1 MHPKEECTSKE
12 NGIYFVCV
20 YAHVWESAFT
30 ITLLGIRND
39 MVSIHE
45 SFNITEI

>member
-1 MHPKEECTSKE
+1 MHSKEECTSKE
-12 NGIYFVCV
+12 NGTYFVCV

-30 ITLLGIRND
+30 ITLLGIPND